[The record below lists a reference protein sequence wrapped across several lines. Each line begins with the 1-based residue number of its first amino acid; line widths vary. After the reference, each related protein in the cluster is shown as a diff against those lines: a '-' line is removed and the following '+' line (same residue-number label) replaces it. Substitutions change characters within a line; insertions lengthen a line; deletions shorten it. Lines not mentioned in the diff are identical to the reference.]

1 MEKRFHT
8 ATEEEIKSGKTTDV
22 YFDRTVKILK
32 AKGIIKRAKAEVRLK
47 GFPQD
52 WKWGVLG
59 GVEEVAALFEGL
71 PVDVYCMD
79 EGTVFFEYQPVMVI
93 DGIYTDYSVY
103 ETALLGF
110 LCQSSGIVT
119 KSARCR
125 KAAGDRLLIS
135 FGARRMHPAIAPMI
149 ERSAFIGG
157 CDGVSVIKSAELL
170 GEDPSGTIP
179 HALVLMIGDS
189 AEAVKAFHD
198 VIEPKVKRVCLVD
211 TFCDEKFE
219 SIKAAEVM
227 GDKLFGVR
235 LDTPGSRRGDLLKIC
250 REVRW
255 ELDYR
260 GYKNVK
266 IIVSGGINES
276 EIERLN
282 EVVDGYGVG
291 TAISGASTIDFS
303 FDIMEIE
310 GKPVA
315 KRGKKSGS
323 KQVYRCK
330 SCFKYTVA
338 PLHEKIGKCSC
349 GGENEALLKPLIKN
363 GKIIRTLPKPQEIR
377 KYVLEQIKRIE

>member
-8 ATEEEIKSGKTTDV
+8 ATEEEIKSGKTTDI
-22 YFDRTVKILK
+22 YFDRTVRILK

-59 GVEEVAALFEGL
+59 GVEEVATLFEGL

-179 HALVLMIGDS
+179 HALVLMLGDS

-211 TFCDEKFE
+211 TFCDE
-219 SIKAAEVM
+219 
-227 GDKLFGVR
+227 
-235 LDTPGSRRGDLLKIC
+235 
-250 REVRW
+250 
-255 ELDYR
+255 
-260 GYKNVK
+260 
-266 IIVSGGINES
+266 
-276 EIERLN
+276 
-282 EVVDGYGVG
+282 
-291 TAISGASTIDFS
+291 
-303 FDIMEIE
+303 
-310 GKPVA
+310 
-315 KRGKKSGS
+315 
-323 KQVYRCK
+323 
-330 SCFKYTVA
+330 
-338 PLHEKIGKCSC
+338 
-349 GGENEALLKPLIKN
+349 
-363 GKIIRTLPKPQEIR
+363 
-377 KYVLEQIKRIE
+377 